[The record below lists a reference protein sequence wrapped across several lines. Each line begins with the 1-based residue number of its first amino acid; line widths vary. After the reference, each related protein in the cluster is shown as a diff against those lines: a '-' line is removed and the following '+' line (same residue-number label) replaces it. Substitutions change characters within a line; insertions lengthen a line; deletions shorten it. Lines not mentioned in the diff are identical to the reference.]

1 MMNSVG
7 QTFSS
12 KSIKNYLK
20 NQNIRT
26 SQDTLLKY
34 LNYLKQP
41 YFILKCRRED
51 LIGKKEMQ
59 IYEKYYLTDHGFHH
73 AIVEDNNN
81 KITRI
86 LENIVYIELLRRGF
100 TVKVGEIY
108 DKELILYV
116 KNLEYINIFKYLT
129 KSIMKKQKKEKLH
142 HY

>member
-1 MMNSVG
+1 
-7 QTFSS
+7 
-12 KSIKNYLK
+12 
-20 NQNIRT
+20 
-26 SQDTLLKY
+26 
-34 LNYLKQP
+34 
-41 YFILKCRRED
+41 
-51 LIGKKEMQ
+51 MQ

-100 TVKVGEIY
+100 TVKVGKIY
-108 DKELILYV
+108 DQELILYV